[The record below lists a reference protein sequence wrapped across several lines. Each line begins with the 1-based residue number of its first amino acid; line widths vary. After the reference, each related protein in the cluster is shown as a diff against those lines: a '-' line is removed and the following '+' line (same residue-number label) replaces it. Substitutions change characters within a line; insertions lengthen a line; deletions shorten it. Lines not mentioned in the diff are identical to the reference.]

1 MFVSILPIS
10 IFLPPPQETVLG
22 SHLPVLTAG
31 PMAAWS
37 WPRPGLTRAQS
48 PVVTLLDSVPSAKL
62 PVHLLLVG
70 VRGGLEPQNGV
81 GEPWPGKFQPR
92 QGDLEPVL

>member
-1 MFVSILPIS
+1 MLVRALFPVAYVALDDSERDPWKPVGGGLSPPSSKLLGCMFVSILPIS

-37 WPRPGLTRAQS
+37 WPRPGLTY
-48 PVVTLLDSVPSAKL
+48 
-62 PVHLLLVG
+62 
-70 VRGGLEPQNGV
+70 
-81 GEPWPGKFQPR
+81 
-92 QGDLEPVL
+92 VLRVQW